1 MIMRRHKFNA
11 RPTTRT
17 WNDGSIIKFASQKE
31 ARHYDENLL
40 AIQSGALLFQL
51 RQVPFHL
58 PGGIKYSLDFLE
70 FWVDGDEIRMV
81 DTKGRRLPAY
91 IRNKKLVE
99 ALYPVEIIE
108 V

>member
-31 ARHYDENLL
+31 ARHYDDNLL
-40 AIQSGALLFQL
+40 SIKSGDLLFQL

-58 PGGIKYSLDFLE
+58 PGGIKYVLDFLE
-70 FWVDGDEIRMV
+70 FWADGEVRMV
-81 DTKGRRLPAY
+81 DAKGRRLPEY